1 MPELP
6 EVEIIARTLK
16 GQIIGQVIKKA
27 EIRWAGSIA
36 CPTPEEFEQQ
46 LIGSEIV
53 SVGRRGKYLI
63 LGLKPTRYLLVHL
76 RMTGVLHVCDLSDGE
91 KGESSYDH
99 PHTRV
104 VIHFRSG
111 KMLCFRDQRKFGRMF
126 LVADPQEIAGGLGPE
141 PLADAFTPDM
151 LGNILRSHHRQL
163 KPLLLDQESLAGLG
177 NIYVDEALW
186 EARLH
191 PLRQSDSLDDEEV
204 KRLYEAIRKVL
215 GRSIQNRGTTFRD
228 YRDSNNQS
236 GSNQLSLNVY
246 GREGKPCPRC
256 GHEIA
261 RIKVAQRSSYF
272 CPVCQPAPDS

>member
-6 EVEIIARTLK
+6 EVEIIARTLR
-16 GQIIGQVIKKA
+16 GQIIGQVIEKA

-36 CPTPEEFEQQ
+36 CPTSGEFEQQ

-63 LGLKPTRYLLVHL
+63 LGLKPTGYLLVHL
-76 RMTGVLHVCDLSDGE
+76 RMTGVLHVCDFSDGE
-91 KGESSYDH
+91 KEESSYDH

-126 LVADPQEIAGGLGPE
+126 LVADLQEIAGDLGPE

-163 KPLLLDQESLAGLG
+163 KPLLLDQERLAGLG

-191 PLRQSDSLDDEEV
+191 PLRQSDSLD
-204 KRLYEAIRKVL
+204 
-215 GRSIQNRGTTFRD
+215 RSIQNRGTTFRD
-228 YRDSNNQS
+228 YRDSNNRS
-236 GSNQLSLNVY
+236 GNNQLSLNAY

-272 CPVCQPAPDS
+272 CPVCQPAPDSQPTGGALAHPGH